1 MLLADSDL
9 LSQCSRF
16 RHANRV
22 QGLSK
27 FIIFPNMLNAS
38 YYSPPV
44 YGAYIAPASLFSP
57 AYSDAQRG
65 CLIAGFLTA
74 AFLLSIYASGR
85 ACPCFRA
92 FDIFSSELELIE
104 KPDEQVGYERER
116 IRAVPVTRKFG
127 GVIFWSGIAGGLA
140 LCGDALSYVAQ
151 RGWVEESSTLPSVH
165 PLDGIGA
172 ATSFTLRLRAVRL
185 SPTTQTCAVNAP
197 RIVGALSPSS
207 SFWSIRGE
215 SRSSIYSTAASF
227 NGSLIASS
235 LEGSTVLNS
244 GCDFTF
250 ETPALIPGW
259 QRFSSPSAA
268 DAVAPKEE
276 LTAWANAQG
285 GVVTGQASAFS
296 ALGVTPAMPPGAL
309 LSFSLPAGFAL
320 VSWDLKLSD
329 GASYGSALTE
339 LGVGEICPLPG
350 ARGNGAGDGRGGGS
364 RWGIPLPP
372 MDISNGLT
380 PLFGRAHALRLRLI
394 PSRFEDKTVDGVAVG
409 FGFRGSALGSASVGV
424 EAASP
429 VLATSFVDSFTISLD
444 ISEYLISTLR
454 SPRLSVVLVLGILSG
469 LVFLSLFAARV
480 VHDVLDSAFDA
491 RLTTHAQGA
500 AYFERI
506 GVVLSCGWWRP
517 IRSLTSAPSQKFHAD
532 VMPTRPASSRFL
544 GASSISTTESENF
557 SNADLDEAEREQI
570 SQHAL
575 EVARANISERPVDPE
590 DSADVLPARGPSA
603 SRMASLRKNMRAAV
617 RTVGLF
623 SMLRNG
629 AAKSSEAESGDAGDA
644 APPNNPL
651 FTAPGNKHRKVA
663 TETPEQPQVSLNV
676 GGFEG
681 GHVPGVPIMSFLN
694 LPGASRAHS
703 PKQPIVHSFVP
714 KTPQVPP
721 LAKSGRSG
729 LPARQQY

>member
-1 MLLADSDL
+1 M
-9 LSQCSRF
+9 
-16 RHANRV
+16 
-22 QGLSK
+22 
-27 FIIFPNMLNAS
+27 PPLNAS
-38 YYSPPV
+38 YYSPHV
-44 YGAYIAPASLFSP
+44 YGTYIAAASSFSS
-57 AYSDAQRG
+57 AYSDAQKG

-92 FDIFSSELELIE
+92 FDVFSSELELIE

-127 GVIFWSGIAGGLA
+127 GVIFWAGVAVGLA

-151 RGWVEESSTLPSVH
+151 RGWVEESSMLPSVH

-172 ATSFTLRLRAVRL
+172 ATSFSLRLRAVRLL

-207 SFWSIRGE
+207 SFWTIRGE
-215 SRSSIYSTAASF
+215 SRSSISSTAASF

-276 LTAWANAQG
+276 LSSWANAQG
-285 GVVTGQASAFS
+285 GVLTGQASAFS
-296 ALGVTPAMPPGAL
+296 ALGVTPATPPGAL

-329 GASYGSALTE
+329 GGSYGNALTE
-339 LGVGEICPLPG
+339 LGVGQICPLPG
-350 ARGNGAGDGRGGGS
+350 ASGSGAGDGRGGGS

-372 MDISNGLT
+372 MDISNGIS
-380 PLFGRAHALRLRLI
+380 PFFGRAHALRLRLI
-394 PSRFEDKTVDGVAVG
+394 PSRFEDKTVDGAAVG

-429 VLATSFVDSFTISLD
+429 VLVTSFVDSFTISLE
-444 ISEYLISTLR
+444 ISENYISTLR

-480 VHDVLDSAFDA
+480 VHDVLDAAFDA

-500 AYFERI
+500 AFFERI

-544 GASSISTTESENF
+544 GASSLSSAEGENF
-557 SNADLDEAEREQI
+557 SSADLDEAEREQI

-575 EVARANISERPVDPE
+575 EMARANISERPIDPE

-629 AAKSSEAESGDAGDA
+629 AAKSSETESGNAGDA
-644 APPNNPL
+644 APPPNNPL
-651 FTAPGNKHRKVA
+651 FSAPGNKHRKVA

-703 PKQPIVHSFVP
+703 PRQPTVQSYVP
-714 KTPQVPP
+714 KTPAPPVPAKPRP
-721 LAKSGRSG
+721 LH
-729 LPARQQY
+729 ARQQY